1 MKNRLSNSFFRTAAA
16 FALLLSAGSCKDDVA
31 LPMQSIALD
40 THAILAPSFGTT
52 LSFEVRANCD
62 WQISVTGDDTSWAQ
76 LSRSEATGTATV
88 AVAIGENATS
98 ASRSLTLRVAAKRN
112 AAVAEELN
120 FVQASATSEGYL
132 SVPDLRTLAADGD
145 YTVTQ
150 EVKLRGIVVS
160 SVQDNNYFENCL
172 ALQSDLKPRCGITLR
187 TDETLYRNPGE
198 ELEIDLKGAVVGVNA
213 ETGVMELKPV
223 SDDRVVRS
231 ETTQVTPEAL
241 PVTYAQLASGDYE
254 SMYVSLDA
262 QVVVSDLN
270 KVLSDNVTVQT
281 ADDERFTLYA
291 RQNSTFGI
299 DAVPVGSGRLCGI
312 AGVYDGNSVVM
323 PCTAADFAAMNAPR
337 FDGGIT
343 LPYVLSIMTRTATN
357 GDGKYVYYSGSNST
371 GSIDGVSVTAMD
383 GTGANITA
391 KLSSS
396 GGNLGFRYWTESSGH
411 HNLPMKSW
419 QELDQNYALLTFP
432 LNETIDGPF
441 RFSFGWSASGSA
453 PANWYLRY
461 SNDNVTWYTPAPTDG
476 PHFVIPQGKTVGGGK
491 NFFYWTIDIAP
502 QIPLE
507 RRGTLYIRIS
517 PYDGTRVDRS
527 GAAIGNGGEIRLHSC
542 AVVEK
547 VPAFNTEKP
556 AGAVY
561 FEPFDNLTTGLDY
574 RHGDKLAAM
583 LNFCGSDISV
593 WDAAV
598 KNGLSGTHVRQR
610 PGYAQI
616 GFVETQTVAHGS
628 YTNNTGALMTPAF
641 GASGTL
647 TLSFDAMA
655 YKNTSVFSSS
665 GAKDLKGDL
674 KSVVVEVIG
683 GGTIDGAAK
692 KVVSGLTYT
701 EFNRFSLTIDGATAS
716 TAVRFT
722 SEPASGEFSRWF
734 IDNIC
739 VTK

>member
-145 YTVTQ
+145 YTVMQ

-270 KVLSDNVTVQT
+270 KVLSDNVIVQT

-547 VPAFNTEKP
+547 VPVFNTEKP

>member
-62 WQISVTGDDTSWAQ
+62 WQISVTGDDTSWVQ

-547 VPAFNTEKP
+547 VPVFNTEKP

>member
-231 ETTQVTPEAL
+231 ETTQVTPEEL

>member
-547 VPAFNTEKP
+547 VPVFNTEKP

>member
-1 MKNRLSNSFFRTAAA
+1 MENRLSNSFFRTAAA
-16 FALLLSAGSCKDDVA
+16 LALLLSAGACKDDVA
-31 LPMQSIALD
+31 LPMQSITLD

-88 AVAIGENATS
+88 AVTIGENATS
-98 ASRSLTLRVAAKRN
+98 ASRSLTLRVAARRN

-120 FVQASATSEGYL
+120 FVQASATSDGYL
-132 SVPDLRTLAADGD
+132 SVSDLRALAADGD

-160 SVQDNNYFENCL
+160 SVQDNNYFDNCL

-254 SMYVSLDA
+254 SMYVSLDV
-262 QVVVSDLN
+262 QVVVSDLS

-343 LPYVLSIMTRTATN
+343 LPYVLSVMTRTAAN
-357 GDGKYVYYSGSNST
+357 GDGKYIYYSGSNGT
-371 GSIDGVSVTAMD
+371 GSIDGVSATAMD

-396 GGNLGFRYWTESSGH
+396 GNNLGFRYWNENSGH

-419 QELDQNYALLTFP
+419 TGGKDKDYALFTFP
-432 LNETIDGPF
+432 LDETIDGPF
-441 RFSFGWSASGSA
+441 RFSFGWSASGTA
-453 PANWYLRY
+453 PANWTLSY
-461 SNDNVTWYTPAPTDG
+461 SNDNAVWYTPAPADE
-476 PHFVIPQGKTVGGGK
+476 PHFVIPQGKAVGGGK

-507 RRGTLYIRIS
+507 RRGTLYIRVT
-517 PYDGTRVDRS
+517 PFNQVTVNAGTV
-527 GAAIGNGGEIRLHSC
+527 ANGGEIRLHSC

-547 VPAFNTEKP
+547 VPAFSTEKP
-556 AGAVY
+556 AGALY

-593 WDAAV
+593 WDAAA

-616 GFVETQTVAHGS
+616 GFVETQTVAQGS
-628 YTNNTGALMTPAF
+628 YTNSVGALLTPAF

-655 YKNTSVFSSS
+655 YKNISVHANS

-683 GGTIDGAAK
+683 GGTIDGASK
-692 KVVSGLTYT
+692 KVVSGLYYT
-701 EFNRFSLTIDGATAS
+701 KFKRFTLTIDGATAS

>member
-547 VPAFNTEKP
+547 VPVFNTEKP

-655 YKNTSVFSSS
+655 YKNASVFSSS

>member
-1 MKNRLSNSFFRTAAA
+1 MKNILSNSFFRTAAA
-16 FALLLSAGSCKDDVA
+16 FALLLSAGACKDDVA
-31 LPMQSIALD
+31 LPMQSITLD

-160 SVQDNNYFENCL
+160 SVQDNNYYDGCI

-241 PVTYAQLASGDYE
+241 LVTYAQLASGDYE

-312 AGVYDGNSVVM
+312 AGVHDGNSVVM

>member
-145 YTVTQ
+145 YTVMQ

-547 VPAFNTEKP
+547 VPVFNTERP

>member
-16 FALLLSAGSCKDDVA
+16 FALLLSAGACKDDVA

-547 VPAFNTEKP
+547 VPVFNTEKP

-655 YKNTSVFSSS
+655 YKNTSVFSNS

>member
-62 WQISVTGDDTSWAQ
+62 WQISVTGDDTSWVQ

-291 RQNSTFGI
+291 RQNSMFGI

-547 VPAFNTEKP
+547 VPVFNTEKP

>member
-62 WQISVTGDDTSWAQ
+62 WQISVTGDDTSWTQ

-132 SVPDLRTLAADGD
+132 SVPDLRMLAADGD

-299 DAVPVGSGRLCGI
+299 AAVPVGSGRLCGI

-547 VPAFNTEKP
+547 VPVFNTEKP

-692 KVVSGLTYT
+692 KVVSGLTYN

>member
-547 VPAFNTEKP
+547 VPVFNTEKP

-683 GGTIDGAAK
+683 GGTIDGAVK

>member
-547 VPAFNTEKP
+547 VPVFNTEKP

-655 YKNTSVFSSS
+655 YKNTSVFSTS

>member
-98 ASRSLTLRVAAKRN
+98 GSRSLTLRVAAKRN

>member
-1 MKNRLSNSFFRTAAA
+1 MKNRLLNSFFRAAAA
-16 FALLLSAGSCKDDVA
+16 FALLLAAGACKDDVA

-547 VPAFNTEKP
+547 VPVFNTEKP

-655 YKNTSVFSSS
+655 YKNTSVFSTS

>member
-16 FALLLSAGSCKDDVA
+16 FALLLSAGACKDDVA
-31 LPMQSIALD
+31 LPMQSITLD

-112 AAVAEELN
+112 AAVAEELK

-547 VPAFNTEKP
+547 VPVFNTEKP

-655 YKNTSVFSSS
+655 YKNTSVFNSS

>member
-160 SVQDNNYFENCL
+160 SVQDNNYYDGCI

-547 VPAFNTEKP
+547 VPVFNTEKP